1 LRLHANVGSD
11 ERPYVVT
18 GFDRLDTDNSNRS
31 VEADAVKGIEE
42 ERREQRG
49 IGRAAER
56 GKQPALSSP

>member
-1 LRLHANVGSD
+1 LRLYANIGSD
-11 ERPYVVT
+11 ERPHVVT
-18 GFDRLDTDNSNRS
+18 GIARLDTDDSNRS
-31 VEADAVKGIEE
+31 VDVDTVERVEK